1 MRLLFFLHLATLP
14 SMKSKNKPKGM
25 KASAA
30 QMGAYAS
37 GGPRQYRM
45 ELMMDMKPQKP
56 GLLRQPPIV
65 DTAGGSSNRSS
76 R

>member
-1 MRLLFFLHLATLP
+1 
-14 SMKSKNKPKGM
+14 MKSKNKPKGM

-30 QMGAYAS
+30 HIGAYAS

-56 GLLRQPPIV
+56 GLPRQVRIA
-65 DTAGGSSNRSS
+65 DTEGGSSNRSS
-76 R
+76 P

>member
-1 MRLLFFLHLATLP
+1 
-14 SMKSKNKPKGM
+14 MKSKNNPKGM

-30 QMGAYAS
+30 HIGAYAS

-56 GLLRQPPIV
+56 DILRQPPVV
-65 DTAGGSSNRSS
+65 DTQRAHQTIQFRDQIRQVQGPS
-76 R
+76 